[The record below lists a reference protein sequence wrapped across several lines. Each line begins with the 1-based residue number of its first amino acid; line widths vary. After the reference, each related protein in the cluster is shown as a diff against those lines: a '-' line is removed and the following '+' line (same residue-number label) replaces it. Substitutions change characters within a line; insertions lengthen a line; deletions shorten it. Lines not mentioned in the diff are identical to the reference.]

1 MLLQGLTQEGKCEV
15 IDVEAELQRWQHCG
29 PVPGHRDDE
38 AFRRF
43 EPTFRFAYDL
53 YLQWHREPLDAL
65 GDRIEGAYERQL
77 PPGERLDRETV
88 LAIVA
93 AVWERMGGRMQAC
106 RMPATARVRA
116 SVGLPQSPPPV

>member
-1 MLLQGLTQEGKCEV
+1 MLLQGLTPESKCEV

-29 PVPGHRDDE
+29 PMAGHRDR

-65 GDRIEGAYERQL
+65 ADRIEGAYERQL
-77 PPGERLDRETV
+77 PPCDRLDRETV
-88 LAIVA
+88 MTIVA
-93 AVWERMGGRMQAC
+93 AVWERMGGRLQAC
-106 RMPATARVRA
+106 RVPATARARSRPEA
-116 SVGLPQSPPPV
+116 HQPPPPV

>member
-1 MLLQGLTQEGKCEV
+1 MLLQGPTQEGKCEV

-29 PVPGHRDDE
+29 PVPGRHDHT

-88 LAIVA
+88 MTIVA

-106 RMPATARVRA
+106 RMPATAHARSPVIA
-116 SVGLPQSPPPV
+116 PQAPPPV